1 MHNARRSVVVPALAA
16 SLLACAVAPNAA
28 ADTVSLRSVADGTL
42 IQPDSANNQYAL
54 GAAYNIYCGRVG
66 VNGQGTLRRALMRF
80 DFLGVI
86 PVGSTILA
94 VSFKDYMSQ
103 TNSGASD
110 LKLHRVLQSWGEG
123 GSFAFGGGGTL
134 PEPGD
139 ATWNYRFYPT
149 QQWSTPGGSF
159 VAAPS
164 ATKSVNAVG
173 FYTWATTNSLVA
185 DVQGWVNDPSTNFGW
200 AMIGNEATLDTA
212 KRFDSREGADPTRAP
227 TITITY
233 TPANVA
239 PGDLNGDAKVNGID
253 LGILLAAWGG
263 AGPADIDRDGVVAGG
278 DLGVMLSNWTG

>member
-1 MHNARRSVVVPALAA
+1 MPA
-16 SLLACAVAPNAA
+16 PHAA

-200 AMIGNEATLDTA
+200 VMIGNEATLDTA